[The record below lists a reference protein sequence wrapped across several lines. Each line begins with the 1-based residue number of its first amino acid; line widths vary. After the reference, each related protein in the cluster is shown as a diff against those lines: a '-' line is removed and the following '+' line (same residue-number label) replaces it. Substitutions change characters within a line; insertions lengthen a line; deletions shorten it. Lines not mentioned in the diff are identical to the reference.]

1 MIIQENRT
9 THICSDASL
18 YGWSASCNSEKC
30 GGQFSTNEKELHTN
44 VLELKAALF
53 GMKPF
58 YSEASDQHILIQIDN
73 TSAKSAINKMGS
85 MVSIEIDIKQWHS
98 QKEKK
103 EKNL

>member
-1 MIIQENRT
+1 
-9 THICSDASL
+9 
-18 YGWSASCNSEKC
+18 
-30 GGQFSTNEKELHTN
+30 
-44 VLELKAALF
+44 
-53 GMKPF
+53 MKPF